1 MSRVLDTDEAVLP
14 SFTKLLADDAI
25 DSKTVPDSSV
35 VLPDFALI
43 SGSAPTLT
51 GDTQDG
57 GSRPT
62 SQTSGSSEQGC
73 PDIDTESDGDSVSDP
88 GEIAKRAQ
96 ARVRRRSSSVGKPP
110 GVDLEGTQNRKH
122 SVVLAT
128 ISEQHGESSTTYQL
142 ARHNRVGEN
151 GWSDLAQFHD
161 AAAEDLDTGYA
172 GRYARYRDSLDRGI
186 DYPSVQADAT
196 EPNHRAPETSVTE
209 DS

>member
-96 ARVRRRSSSVGKPP
+96 ARVRVSSQPSTTCHPSPHRRARAPGLLNPSTSPSSVVMVSAIPTS
-110 GVDLEGTQNRKH
+110 LL
-122 SVVLAT
+122 SVAAHLLVSLLASTSRALRTANTVL
-128 ISEQHGESSTTYQL
+128 S
-142 ARHNRVGEN
+142 
-151 GWSDLAQFHD
+151 
-161 AAAEDLDTGYA
+161 
-172 GRYARYRDSLDRGI
+172 
-186 DYPSVQADAT
+186 
-196 EPNHRAPETSVTE
+196 
-209 DS
+209 